1 MEEGKLLRA
10 IYLLRRVNRP
20 QRVLCNVFVGFA
32 LWSPLFSCIAG
43 CSVDTHDVE
52 VASSKTHGGSG
63 GRSVAICD
71 KENGQPEFNMVNFIK
86 SVRYIL
92 NMGMRLMSTK
102 IIDDLKSTV
111 EVIQEKMGWDLSDL
125 RTLLGKKSIELEQ
138 MRLVT
143 QEVKHTVPPCRFTRE
158 EIGKTE
164 FRIGE
169 RDKLIAIMDIVMADN
184 PEQHADCVFAFLA
197 VLVHEKYWTGTAK
210 KFNALCSRL
219 WQTQV
224 KDSTLTKFIQRNGD
238 DFQRWS
244 RSNVINNR
252 RLIASSFSKMIKQ
265 NM

>member
-1 MEEGKLLRA
+1 M
-10 IYLLRRVNRP
+10 
-20 QRVLCNVFVGFA
+20 
-32 LWSPLFSCIAG
+32 
-43 CSVDTHDVE
+43 
-52 VASSKTHGGSG
+52 
-63 GRSVAICD
+63 AICD
-71 KENGQPEFNMVNFIK
+71 KENGQPDFNMVNFIK

-102 IIDDLKSTV
+102 FIDDLKSTV

-125 RTLLGKKSIELEQ
+125 RTLLGKKSIELEKSR
-138 MRLVT
+138 MVAL
-143 QEVKHTVPPCRFTRE
+143 EVKHTVPPCRFTRE
-158 EIGKTE
+158 EIGQTE
-164 FRIGE
+164 FRCGD
-169 RDKLIAIMDIVMADN
+169 RDKLIALMDVVMTDN

-197 VLVHEKYWTGTAK
+197 VLVHEKYWIGTAK

-224 KDSTLTKFIQRNGD
+224 KDSTLTKFIQRNGN

-244 RSNVINNR
+244 RSNIINNR

>member
-1 MEEGKLLRA
+1 M
-10 IYLLRRVNRP
+10 
-20 QRVLCNVFVGFA
+20 
-32 LWSPLFSCIAG
+32 
-43 CSVDTHDVE
+43 
-52 VASSKTHGGSG
+52 
-63 GRSVAICD
+63 AICD
-71 KENGQPEFNMVNFIK
+71 KENGQPDFNMVNFIK
-86 SVRYIL
+86 SVRCIL

-125 RTLLGKKSIELEQ
+125 RTLLGKKSIELEKSR
-138 MRLVT
+138 MVAL
-143 QEVKHTVPPCRFTRE
+143 EVKHTVPPCRFTPE
-158 EIGKTE
+158 EIGQTE
-164 FRIGE
+164 FRLGD
-169 RDKLIAIMDIVMADN
+169 RDKLIALMDVVMADN

-197 VLVHEKYWTGTAK
+197 VLVHEKYWIGTAK

-244 RSNVINNR
+244 RSNIINNR

>member
-1 MEEGKLLRA
+1 M
-10 IYLLRRVNRP
+10 
-20 QRVLCNVFVGFA
+20 
-32 LWSPLFSCIAG
+32 
-43 CSVDTHDVE
+43 
-52 VASSKTHGGSG
+52 
-63 GRSVAICD
+63 AICD

-125 RTLLGKKSIELEQ
+125 RTLLGMKSIELEKSR
-138 MRLVT
+138 MVAL
-143 QEVKHTVPPCRFTRE
+143 EVKHTVPPCRFTPE
-158 EIGKTE
+158 EIGQTE
-164 FRIGE
+164 FRLGD

-197 VLVHEKYWTGTAK
+197 VLVHEKYWAGAAT

-244 RSNVINNR
+244 RSNIINNR